1 MRLIRHLCLLLVLIS
16 NSAEPTV
23 SISCQRHC
31 GNISIPFPYG
41 MGHGCYHN
49 DWYEVKCKNFVP
61 FLPKIGKEVVQIDLP
76 RPLKQEDNLV
86 EYVPSGSLRIK
97 TRVSSLG
104 CNGDSSRGEMTEEL
118 VNFSGTPFSI
128 SGNNKL
134 VAFGCN
140 NKVTLT
146 HIDPRIVGCI
156 STCDIMKPLL
166 SSSENGCHG
175 YKCCHASTPTE
186 SLDEIGV
193 KIESIDGNITWG
205 GCRVAFLTDQF
216 DQPLR
221 PWVNITDPKWF
232 YERKYFTIQLK
243 WHVLTTNM
251 SFEESLQC
259 LTDPLYDVHLK
270 PCYCTGETI
279 PDEISYLACACTYG
293 YEGNPYEVDGCK
305 DVDECKIL
313 EAGGPKYCPTSGE
326 TCLNVPGSYRCVI
339 KEDKSY
345 RIYIGA
351 AFLVYKLIKT
361 HIKRKLRE
369 KCFRRNGGMLL
380 QQQLS
385 SREGAIENNT
395 MLFTSKELEKAT
407 EGFSLER
414 VLGRGGQG
422 TVFKGMLT
430 DGRIVAVKKKSTV
443 LDEDRIGE
451 FINELIILSQLNHRN
466 VVRVL
471 GCCLETKV
479 PLLVYEFIS
488 NGNLFQRLHHQQES
502 DDGLIK
508 WEMRVGIAKDI
519 ARGLSYLH
527 SLASPPVFHKDIK
540 SANIMIDEEF
550 RAKLTD
556 FGTSRVNIAGGEHS
570 HMTTTV
576 VSGTP
581 GYIDPQYQQSG
592 RFSEKSD
599 AYSYGVVLAELITG
613 RPSIQGDTTLASFFL
628 EAMKENRLFDI
639 LDPRIRNDCD
649 LEQVMVLANI
659 ATSCLNLEGEKR
671 PTMIVISLEL
681 EQTFPSHPDT
691 KTTGNDKNEAS
702 TSRAPL
708 SIDVA
713 I

>member
-1 MRLIRHLCLLLVLIS
+1 
-16 NSAEPTV
+16 
-23 SISCQRHC
+23 
-31 GNISIPFPYG
+31 
-41 MGHGCYHN
+41 
-49 DWYEVKCKNFVP
+49 
-61 FLPKIGKEVVQIDLP
+61 
-76 RPLKQEDNLV
+76 
-86 EYVPSGSLRIK
+86 
-97 TRVSSLG
+97 
-104 CNGDSSRGEMTEEL
+104 
-118 VNFSGTPFSI
+118 
-128 SGNNKL
+128 
-134 VAFGCN
+134 
-140 NKVTLT
+140 
-146 HIDPRIVGCI
+146 
-156 STCDIMKPLL
+156 
-166 SSSENGCHG
+166 
-175 YKCCHASTPTE
+175 
-186 SLDEIGV
+186 
-193 KIESIDGNITWG
+193 
-205 GCRVAFLTDQF
+205 
-216 DQPLR
+216 
-221 PWVNITDPKWF
+221 
-232 YERKYFTIQLK
+232 
-243 WHVLTTNM
+243 
-251 SFEESLQC
+251 
-259 LTDPLYDVHLK
+259 
-270 PCYCTGETI
+270 
-279 PDEISYLACACTYG
+279 
-293 YEGNPYEVDGCK
+293 
-305 DVDECKIL
+305 
-313 EAGGPKYCPTSGE
+313 
-326 TCLNVPGSYRCVI
+326 
-339 KEDKSY
+339 
-345 RIYIGA
+345 
-351 AFLVYKLIKT
+351 
-361 HIKRKLRE
+361 
-369 KCFRRNGGMLL
+369 MLL

-430 DGRIVAVKKKSTV
+430 DGRIVAVKKSTV
-443 LDEDRIGE
+443 LDEDRVGE

-550 RAKLTD
+550 RAKLAD

-592 RFSEKSD
+592 RFCEKSD

-691 KTTGNDKNEAS
+691 KTTGNDKEEAS